1 LQTAARCD
9 TLEGPSSFQLSRGF
23 SCGMNQDLL
32 DLLVC
37 PEDHSRL
44 HFAEV
49 SVVHKL
55 NAAIAAGRLK
65 NRGGA
70 AISSPI
76 EAALVRV
83 DGKLAYP
90 VIGDIP
96 HMLIDEA
103 IPLDQ
108 LLS

>member
-1 LQTAARCD
+1 
-9 TLEGPSSFQLSRGF
+9 
-23 SCGMNQDLL
+23 MNQDLL

-44 HFAEV
+44 HLAELP
-49 SVVHKL
+49 VVHKL
-55 NAAIAAGRLK
+55 NAAIAAGKLK

-70 AISSPI
+70 AVVGPI

-83 DGKLAYP
+83 DGKLAFP

-108 LLS
+108 VSS

>member
-1 LQTAARCD
+1 
-9 TLEGPSSFQLSRGF
+9 
-23 SCGMNQDLL
+23 MNQDLL

-44 HFAEV
+44 HFADPPI
-49 SVVHKL
+49 VHKL
-55 NAAIAAGRLK
+55 NAAIAAGKLK
-65 NRGGA
+65 NRVGA
-70 AISSPI
+70 ALSSPI

-90 VIGDIP
+90 VIADIP

-108 LLS
+108 LSV

>member
-1 LQTAARCD
+1 L
-9 TLEGPSSFQLSRGF
+9 
-23 SCGMNQDLL
+23 
-32 DLLVC
+32 
-37 PEDHSRL
+37 
-44 HFAEV
+44 AEPP
-49 SVVHKL
+49 VVHKL
-55 NAAIAAGRLK
+55 NAAIAAGKLK
-65 NRGGA
+65 NRAGA

-108 LLS
+108 L

>member
-1 LQTAARCD
+1 VKLETA
-9 TLEGPSSFQLSRGF
+9 GLSR
-23 SCGMNQDLL
+23 GMNQDLL
-32 DLLVC
+32 ELLVC

-44 HFAEV
+44 HVADLATV
-49 SVVHKL
+49 GKL

-65 NRGGA
+65 NRAGA
-70 AISSPI
+70 ALDGPI
-76 EAALVRV
+76 DTALVRA

-96 HMLIDEA
+96 HMLVDEA

-108 LLS
+108 LLF

>member
-1 LQTAARCD
+1 
-9 TLEGPSSFQLSRGF
+9 
-23 SCGMNQDLL
+23 MNQDLL

-44 HFAEV
+44 HFADPPT
-49 SVVHKL
+49 VHKL
-55 NAAIAAGRLK
+55 NAAIAAGKLK
-65 NRGGA
+65 NRAGA
-70 AISSPI
+70 ALSGPI
-76 EAALVRV
+76 EAALVRF

-90 VIGDIP
+90 VISDIP

-108 LLS
+108 LAS

>member
-1 LQTAARCD
+1 
-9 TLEGPSSFQLSRGF
+9 
-23 SCGMNQDLL
+23 MNQDLL

-44 HFAEV
+44 HFADPLT
-49 SVVHKL
+49 VHKL
-55 NAAIAAGRLK
+55 NAEIAAGRLK
-65 NRGGA
+65 NRAGA
-70 AISSPI
+70 ALADRIDT
-76 EAALVRV
+76 ALVRA

-108 LLS
+108 LLF

>member
-1 LQTAARCD
+1 
-9 TLEGPSSFQLSRGF
+9 
-23 SCGMNQDLL
+23 MNQDLL

-37 PEDHSRL
+37 PDDHSRL
-44 HFAEV
+44 HLADPP
-49 SVVHKL
+49 VVHKL
-55 NAAIAAGRLK
+55 NAAIAAGKLK
-65 NRGGA
+65 NRAGA
-70 AISSPI
+70 AVNSPI

-108 LLS
+108 LSA